1 MKCNEECKDK
11 EESIKL
17 IERKQQKQL
26 EVNNLASFMFIADC
40 LQCASEH
47 YAVCK
52 FHPENILHFSHSSL
66 IELGHDIWDV
76 TGSKFFAHLGQP
88 FVKDSVKSGIIICM
102 V

>member
-1 MKCNEECKDK
+1 MKCNEECNDKD
-11 EESIKL
+11 ESIKL

-26 EVNNLASFMFIADC
+26 EVNNLASFMCIADC
-40 LQCASEH
+40 LQCVSER

-52 FHPENILHFSHSSL
+52 FHSGNILHFSHSSL

-76 TGSKFFAHLGQP
+76 TGSKFYAYLGQF
-88 FVKDSVKSGIIICM
+88 FVKDSMKSGITICM